1 MIIYNVKHNYIEIAE
16 NEMKSHLDNRQLKAT
31 IYQEE
36 TISPFRKKLTANK
49 IGVVSFIDTNEE
61 INPAHWTDQIENE
74 YLNLRDQSKTL
85 PTYSKLGILSYMM
98 MALFGFL
105 LFVFIKYGDFENS
118 TIGKQYF
125 ENEFLQ
131 NPTTNAALILETT
144 RHQKTIP

>member
-16 NEMKSHLDNRQLKAT
+16 NEMKSHLDNRKLKAT

-74 YLNLRDQSKTL
+74 FLNLRDQFKTL

-98 MALFGFL
+98 MA
-105 LFVFIKYGDFENS
+105 
-118 TIGKQYF
+118 
-125 ENEFLQ
+125 
-131 NPTTNAALILETT
+131 
-144 RHQKTIP
+144 